1 MAGREFHMEGQAG
14 TGAPPVG
21 RDSTVGQ
28 DSCQCGQGGAALGA
42 GVQVWGDPGAVRG
55 ELQMGLLLM
64 AATSMEHS

>member
-1 MAGREFHMEGQAG
+1 MAGREFHMERQAG
-14 TGAPPVG
+14 TGAPHVG
-21 RDSTVGQ
+21 RDSPVGQ

-55 ELQMGLLLM
+55 ELQTGLLM